1 MKTNRISE
9 SRIIRRLDRKSVEE
23 IDPDDIDPYVAAL
36 MNAWLKEIYARKGIE
51 SFYFEK
57 EK

>member
-1 MKTNRISE
+1 MKSYSNSE
-9 SRIIRRLDRKSVEE
+9 SRIKRRLDRKYVQEFNA
-23 IDPDDIDPYVAAL
+23 DDIDPYVAAL
-36 MNAWLKEIYARKGIE
+36 MNYWLKAMLARKGIE

>member
-1 MKTNRISE
+1 MKSYSNSE
-9 SRIIRRLDRKSVEE
+9 SRIKRRLDRKYVQEL
-23 IDPDDIDPYVAAL
+23 DADDIDPYVAAL
-36 MNAWLKEIYARKGIE
+36 MNYWLKAMLARKGIE

>member
-1 MKTNRISE
+1 MKSYSNSE
-9 SRIIRRLDRKSVEE
+9 SRIKRRLDRKVVQELNA
-23 IDPDDIDPYVAAL
+23 DDIDPYVAAL
-36 MNAWLKEIYARKGIE
+36 MNYWLKAMLAQKGIE